1 MIYDSNFRTAAVKE
15 LETIEESPKPKR
27 ASRKGAQEPEAVDK
41 KPEVD
46 AETSEV
52 PEKPKRASRKAATV
66 ATAAVQPPK
75 DGRRKARREPEV
87 KVEPKAVTF
96 EATETEEPELDKSPV
111 KETAKPAKTSR
122 KTKATEIIEKVCFYA
137 CIFDL
142 DFAKSGSS
150 TLFC

>member
-1 MIYDSNFRTAAVKE
+1 MPLPHNLPAVPQP
-15 LETIEESPKPKR
+15 IS
-27 ASRKGAQEPEAVDK
+27 
-41 KPEVD
+41 
-46 AETSEV
+46 
-52 PEKPKRASRKAATV
+52 ATV

-122 KTKATEIIEKVCFYA
+122 KTKATEIIEKVRYLLTICFYDIRGFVL
-137 CIFDL
+137 CVHF
-142 DFAKSGSS
+142 
-150 TLFC
+150 